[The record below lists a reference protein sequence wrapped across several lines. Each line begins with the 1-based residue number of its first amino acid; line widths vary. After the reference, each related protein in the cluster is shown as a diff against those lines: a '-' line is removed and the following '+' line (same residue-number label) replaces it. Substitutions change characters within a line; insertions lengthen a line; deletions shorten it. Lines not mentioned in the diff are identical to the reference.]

1 MDRDIREL
9 ALLKFR
15 EELFLKELEQYRR
28 NLTGEYESI
37 LPYVRDEKGRYSEEK
52 TCAVVGELSENIRI
66 IRAYVGEMT
75 RKKLREEGKSEEDV
89 MGYEYDG
96 AYSGAQEGFV
106 RDFLYCAL
114 RISELDELS
123 DPGGF
128 DISGAT
134 QTFHDLLWYSEDH
147 YEKQERLYAGEAMS
161 EAVRNDYGELKGIYR
176 PASWLVHMLT
186 GQELSAL
193 YPEEL
198 QKKYAHCLPDAIR
211 TGVREMNCAP
221 SEYFWNVWPEE
232 ACRTQRRREQEASE
246 WIRKRF
252 DEPDKFVKSYLSFRE
267 KRYDPAYIGDAADT
281 YEQILAGDNWDLMNM
296 AYGLGEY
303 VKYAVLMF
311 TEKRGLSHFQN
322 DNIYF
327 AASAGL
333 RRAEKNLKKL
343 AKEDRGAKP

>member
-1 MDRDIREL
+1 M
-9 ALLKFR
+9 
-15 EELFLKELEQYRR
+15 
-28 NLTGEYESI
+28 
-37 LPYVRDEKGRYSEEK
+37 
-52 TCAVVGELSENIRI
+52 
-66 IRAYVGEMT
+66 
-75 RKKLREEGKSEEDV
+75 
-89 MGYEYDG
+89 
-96 AYSGAQEGFV
+96 SG
-106 RDFLYCAL
+106 
-114 RISELDELS
+114 LDERS
-123 DPGGF
+123 DPGGL
-128 DISGAT
+128 DESGAT

-147 YEKQERLYAGEAMS
+147 YEKQEQLYAGEAMS

-176 PASWLVHMLT
+176 PASWLVRMLT
-186 GQELSAL
+186 GQELSGL

-198 QKKYAHCLPDAIR
+198 QKKYAHCLPDVIR
-211 TGVREMNCAP
+211 TGMEEMNCAP

-252 DEPDKFVKSYLSFRE
+252 DEPDKLGKSYRSFRE
-267 KRYDPAYIGDAADT
+267 KGCDPGYMGDAGET
-281 YEQILAGDNWDLMNM
+281 YEQMWSGDKWDLMNM
-296 AYGLGEY
+296 SYGRGEY
-303 VKYAVLMF
+303 VKDAVLMF